1 MTISPRGE
9 SRKLRAGDSTTN
21 QKKEYKMHTASKEWA
36 DRVAAR
42 KAVEAAKARANE
54 AQINEALAAQGFL
67 PLTYGERLLPLSA
80 AVKEA
85 E

>member
-9 SRKLRAGDSTTN
+9 ARTLRAGDSTTN

-42 KAVEAAKARANE
+42 NAVDAAKATAARIRWARARR
-54 AQINEALAAQGFL
+54 
-67 PLTYGERLLPLSA
+67 GEGTIGRKRSA
-80 AVKEA
+80 KP
-85 E
+85 